1 MRDNFELLVL
11 NLEPVHLY
19 QGTVEFRRCAPLQC
33 ATQRQMPPKT
43 NSSVTPLV
51 FVVDDDA
58 SVAGSTARFIRSQGM
73 RAEAFLSGED
83 LLNSGRA
90 AEASCLILDL
100 RMPNMDGLELQQR
113 LKEIRSAI
121 PVIFFS
127 AQASREEEE
136 QALRSGA
143 VAFLRKPVSRDDLLR
158 AIHMAVERT
167 G

>member
-1 MRDNFELLVL
+1 
-11 NLEPVHLY
+11 
-19 QGTVEFRRCAPLQC
+19 
-33 ATQRQMPPKT
+33 
-43 NSSVTPLV
+43 
-51 FVVDDDA
+51 
-58 SVAGSTARFIRSQGM
+58 M

-83 LLNSGRA
+83 LLNSRRA

-100 RMPNMDGLELQQR
+100 RMPNMGGLELQQR

-158 AIHMAVERT
+158 AIHMAVEQT

>member
-1 MRDNFELLVL
+1 
-11 NLEPVHLY
+11 
-19 QGTVEFRRCAPLQC
+19 
-33 ATQRQMPPKT
+33 MPPKT
-43 NSSVTPLV
+43 NPSVTPLV

-83 LLNSGRA
+83 LLNSRRA

-100 RMPNMDGLELQQR
+100 RMPNMGGLELQQR

-158 AIHMAVERT
+158 AIHMAVEQT

>member
-1 MRDNFELLVL
+1 
-11 NLEPVHLY
+11 
-19 QGTVEFRRCAPLQC
+19 
-33 ATQRQMPPKT
+33 MPPRT
-43 NSSVTPLV
+43 NTSVSPLV

-73 RAEAFLSGED
+73 RAEAFMSGED

-90 AEASCLILDL
+90 AEACCLILDL
-100 RMPNMDGLELQQR
+100 RMPNMDGLELQQL
-113 LKEIRSAI
+113 LKEIRPLI

-127 AQASREEEE
+127 ARASREEED

-143 VAFLRKPVSRDDLLR
+143 VAFLRKPVSSDDLLQV
-158 AIHMAVERT
+158 IHMALDRE